1 MIDIDDRH
9 DAARA
14 LSDAARYG
22 YEAGDGGFT
31 GLVQAIAAAVMPG
44 GHYTSGHD
52 LLARLSDMIMPE
64 GRDDDD
70 GR

>member
-14 LSDAARYG
+14 LADSARHG

-31 GLVQAIAAAVMPG
+31 GLVQAIAATVMPG
-44 GHYTSGHD
+44 GHYTSGRD
-52 LLARLSDMIMPE
+52 LLARLSEMIMPE
-64 GRDDDD
+64 GWGDDD

>member
-1 MIDIDDRH
+1 MVDVEERY

-14 LSDAARYG
+14 LADSARYG
-22 YEAGDGGFT
+22 YSAGDGGFT

-64 GRDDDD
+64 GRGED
-70 GR
+70 GRE